1 MAAGARRH
9 GVSAGLL
16 LALFAALLAPLADA
30 QGPWQECGKSGNY
43 TANSTY
49 QANIQRLAAT
59 LPKNASRTLFAT
71 ATLGSVPDIVYAL
84 TLCRGDANATACG
97 SCVATAFQDAQQLC
111 AFDKD
116 AAVYYDT
123 CYLRFSNQNFLA
135 TTITNDNDFILMNT
149 QNVSSPVRVFDAA
162 VSLLLN
168 ATADYAAVNSSRR
181 FATGEEGFDSI
192 DPTIYGLAQ
201 CTPDMSP
208 ADCRS
213 CLGDKI
219 RMMPQ
224 YLSGRQGGRILGMR
238 CNFRYEVYPFFTGG
252 PTLRLPAPPAPAPA
266 PAPTPPPFNVTPT
279 ATPQGRTRD
288 KTGIVLAI
296 ALPIVAAMLAITMV
310 CLCFLRRRIP
320 AREHIPSYSNNPEN
334 IENIDSLLLDIS
346 TLRAATDNFAESN
359 RLGEGGFGAVYKGI
373 LPDGQQIAVKRL
385 SQSSGQGIQELKN
398 ELVLVA
404 KLQHKNLVRLVGVC
418 LQEHEKLLV
427 YEYMPNRSID
437 TILFD
442 HEKSKELDWGKRFKI
457 INGIARGLQYLHED
471 SQLKIIHRDLKA
483 SNVLLDSD
491 YTPKIADFGLARLF
505 GGDQSWEVTNRV
517 VGTYGYMSPEYA
529 MRGHY
534 SIKSDV
540 FSFGVLLLEI
550 LTGRRRS
557 SSFNIEQSVDLSFNI
572 EQSIDLLNLVW
583 EHWST
588 GTIVEIIDSSLR
600 GNAPA
605 EMLKC
610 VHIGLLCV
618 QDNPVDRPMMSTV
631 NVMLSSGTV
640 SLQAPLRPLFFIP
653 KSGAYSRVYSESY
666 PTASQSTA
674 KSEAMSMNE
683 VSITELEPR

>member
-1 MAAGARRH
+1 MDPAARRR
-9 GVSAGLL
+9 GVPPLLAAGLL
-16 LALFAALLAPLADA
+16 LALAPLAA
-30 QGPWQECGKSGNY
+30 TQPWPLCGSTGGNY

-49 QANIQRLAAT
+49 QSNLARLATAI
-59 LPKNASRTLFAT
+59 PANASQSGTLFA
-71 ATLGSVPDIVYAL
+71 AGSAGSVPDAVYAL
-84 TLCRGDANATACG
+84 ALCRGDTTNASACG

-111 AFDKD
+111 PYNKD
-116 AAVYYDT
+116 ATIIYDA
-123 CYLRFSNQNFLA
+123 CYLRFSNLDFLA
-135 TTITNDNDFILMNT
+135 SGGNGSPAMLMNT
-149 QNVSSPVRVFDAA
+149 QSVSSPLRAFEAA
-162 VSLLLN
+162 VGALLN
-168 ATADYAAVNSSRR
+168 ATADYAAANSSRR
-181 FATGEEGFDSI
+181 LFATGEEGFDSI
-192 DPTIYGLAQ
+192 NPTIYGLTQ

-213 CLGDKI
+213 CLASIIAMVPRFKG
-219 RMMPQ
+219 
-224 YLSGRQGGRILGMR
+224 SQGGRVIGMR
-238 CNFRYEVYPFFTGG
+238 CNFRYEVYSFFSGE
-252 PTLRLPAPPAPAPA
+252 PSLRLPAPS
-266 PAPTPPPFNVTPT
+266 PTPPVNVTPT
-279 ATPQGRTRD
+279 ATPPGRSRN
-288 KTGIVLAI
+288 KAGIVAAI
-296 ALPIVAAMLAITMV
+296 AVPIVAAVLAIGTI
-310 CLCFLRRRIP
+310 CLCFLRRRRP
-320 AREHIPSYSNNPEN
+320 ATEQTPSYSTNAED
-334 IENIDSLLLDIS
+334 IESIDSLLLDIS

-359 RLGEGGFGAVYKGI
+359 RLGEGGFGAVYKGV
-373 LPDGQQIAVKRL
+373 LPDGQEIAVKRL

-442 HEKSKELDWGKRFKI
+442 PEKSKELDWGKRAKI

-491 YTPKIADFGLARLF
+491 YTPKISDFGLARLF
-505 GGDQSWEVTNRV
+505 GGDQSREITSRV

-540 FSFGVLLLEI
+540 FSFGVLILEI
-550 LTGRRRS
+550 LTGRS
-557 SSFNIEQSVDLSFNI
+557 SSGSFNFEQSVDLLS
-572 EQSIDLLNLVW
+572 LVW
-583 EHWST
+583 EHWTT
-588 GTIVEIIDSSLR
+588 GTVVEVMDPSLR
-600 GNAPA
+600 GKAPA
-605 EMLKC
+605 EQMLKC

-640 SLQAPLRPLFFIP
+640 SLQAPLKPVFFIP
-653 KSGAYSRVYSESY
+653 KSGYYSTVSESY
-666 PTASQSTA
+666 PTASQSTDNG
-674 KSEAMSMNE
+674 KPGAMSPNE